1 MSLTDLDTRAAH
13 CTVYA
18 VLQAV
23 AQVQP
28 QADLLF
34 TEDVTATQY
43 GIASGAVS
51 YAQAGTHVAQWHQA
65 YQQAG
70 YGHGHRVGLLLD
82 NRPDFLYHWWA
93 LNALGVSVVPIH
105 SDMRSAELQYLIDHS
120 EIVLAV
126 VLPQRVADVAQAV
139 AAVGSVCAV
148 WAHGSADALPP
159 ARRAPPQADQAVGRA
174 SECALLLELTHHRV
188 S

>member
-1 MSLTDLDTRAAH
+1 MPLTDLDTRAAH
-13 CTVYA
+13 CTVHA

-23 AQVQP
+23 AQRQP

-34 TEDVTATQY
+34 TEDVTAAQY
-43 GIASGAVS
+43 GIAPGTVS
-51 YAQAGTHVAQWHQA
+51 YGEALATVAQWRQA
-65 YQQAG
+65 YQAAG

-126 VLPQRVADVAQAV
+126 VLPQRVADVDQAA
-139 AAVGSVCAV
+139 AAVGSVEV
-148 WAHGSADALPP
+148 QLADAKAQLV
-159 ARRAPPQADQAVGRA
+159 AEGLRHKEALAVCGV
-174 SECALLLELTHHRV
+174 CG
-188 S
+188 